1 MYIFTITRFDTILR
15 FQVNYLRNHD
25 ILFWAQSL
33 LFRVLLFGIN
43 LMTLILEKN
52 IKNNEKHVLFGY
64 FCIRITTK
72 EITNMQNTAI
82 NFLSESTQ
90 IDFKETLEVKKAKS
104 WLKSISAFA
113 NGVGETLVFGIRDKD
128 RQIVRVDNPQDII
141 AKLSELIQARIKP
154 QTQVEIQ
161 VSEVEGKQIV
171 FAKVNSGQI
180 PPYFYVQ
187 DNTHTAFVRL
197 GDQSISATEQQLT
210 ELILR
215 GKNETFDSLISKY
228 KKSDFSFTL
237 FEATFKEKTG
247 TRLEPTD
254 YLSFGLISEK

>member
-1 MYIFTITRFDTILR
+1 
-15 FQVNYLRNHD
+15 
-25 ILFWAQSL
+25 
-33 LFRVLLFGIN
+33 
-43 LMTLILEKN
+43 MTLILEKN